1 MNPSAFVVVA
11 FLRADDET
19 EEKALIWH
27 FSEFPPKPERLCDV
41 GILLFLLNHKAAL
54 PPQSEHGGEDGE
66 LLHVG
71 VDVVEP
77 ELVHRQEGSGPSYSS
92 AAVHQDRAW

>member
-11 FLRADDET
+11 FLRADDKT

-27 FSEFPPKPERLCDV
+27 FSVFKPDRLCDV
-41 GILLFLLNHKAAL
+41 GVLLFLLNHKAAL
-54 PPQSEHGGEDGE
+54 PPQGEHSGKDRE
-66 LLHVG
+66 LVDLG

-77 ELVHRQEGSGPSYSS
+77 ELVHRQEGSSPSHTG
-92 AAVHQDRAW
+92 AAVNQDCP

>member
-27 FSEFPPKPERLCDV
+27 FSVFKPERLCDV
-41 GILLFLLNHKAAL
+41 GVLLFLLNHKAAL
-54 PPQSEHGGEDGE
+54 PPQGEYGGEDGE
-66 LLHVG
+66 LLHIG

-77 ELVHRQEGSGPSYSS
+77 ELVHR
-92 AAVHQDRAW
+92 